1 VLKENYG
8 NGLSFSPRNRND
20 TWWNSGNL
28 LLPGQ
33 MVRKKIWTETDKEV
47 NNALWQSSEL
57 KKNYEAQGFID
68 FSWSNSNR
76 VAERILEGKEIVYET
91 DEQKLIKTKLVNK
104 SGQILLCR
112 KRV

>member
-1 VLKENYG
+1 MGTVLAFVLGIATILGGIAAICY
-8 NGLSFSPRNRND
+8 FRD
-20 TWWNSGNL
+20 TWREK
-28 LLPGQ
+28 Q
-33 MVRKKIWTETDKEV
+33 IWTETDKEV
-47 NNALWQSSEL
+47 NNAWWQSSEL